1 MHLACCTGLSFGL
14 RFSPA
19 FSMAEST
26 RNSAFS
32 MAMPR
37 HSRGAFFG
45 ARALWEGERRMARSE
60 CKEGWCLCFA
70 LCRLDFAVRH
80 SLIHDLK
87 KDAERRQTKDQYPPH
102 PAVRR
107 CPGGGSTP
115 VGVPP
120 RLLPKGVS
128 HPDGSASGHASRD
141 AVAERAGV
149 LPAAPARLQRCTSR
163 AGLSA
168 GGLMP
173 EAARERFATPSAG
186 TVLARWPGMPP
197 DHLLHEGEEADV
209 IETVTYVKG

>member
-1 MHLACCTGLSFGL
+1 
-14 RFSPA
+14 
-19 FSMAEST
+19 MAS
-26 RNSAFS
+26 
-32 MAMPR
+32 
-37 HSRGAFFG
+37 
-45 ARALWEGERRMARSE
+45 SE
-60 CKEGWCLCFA
+60 CKEGWGLCFA
-70 LCRLDFAVRH
+70 TWSLYFAIRYFP
-80 SLIHDLK
+80 IRYLK

-107 CPGGGSTP
+107 CPVRDSTP
-115 VGVPP
+115 GGVPP
-120 RLLPKGVS
+120 RLLPKGLT
-128 HPDGSASGHASRD
+128 HPEGSALGHASRD

-209 IETVTYVKG
+209 TEVGTSVKG